1 MRLHKYLTERKV
13 WFDVY
18 ENPKGETAN
27 VFGTD
32 GGFSVEVDNKYDM
45 TFDNEKKLKAFLKKE
60 KFEHIGTDSIT
71 EAKKLNFPKDIISF
85 LGKPPRTWFE
95 IEDQSSTRIS
105 LVTRQHGDVSD
116 DRPGREDIREASRLV
131 KELRKR
137 FSKIAKITADS
148 VDEWVM
154 VDIIKK

>member
-1 MRLHKYLTERKV
+1 MKFENYLTERKV

-27 VFGTD
+27 VFASD
-32 GGFSVEVDNKYDM
+32 GGFSVEVDNRYDM
-45 TFDNEKKLKAFLKKE
+45 TFDSEKKLKKWLKLHKM
-60 KFEHIGTDSIT
+60 EHIGTDSIN
-71 EAKKLNFPKDIISF
+71 EKKINFPNDILAFIR
-85 LGKPPRTWFE
+85 KPPKTWFE
-95 IEDQSSTRIS
+95 VEDSSSTSIS

-116 DRPGREDIREASRLV
+116 DRPGKEDIREASRLV